1 MCLQSRRPAAVLS
14 GSARHQSA
22 ARAVQ
27 PDVLCPT
34 ALRLP
39 SLDYKDE
46 RGDDVEM
53 LVIGD
58 PTQPG
63 AIINDGGPCDAPS
76 ELNPAGLAARLW
88 VLNECDGLFADL
100 IEILS

>member
-1 MCLQSRRPAAVLS
+1 MTSPLLEQFN
-14 GSARHQSA
+14 QMYY
-22 ARAVQ
+22 
-27 PDVLCPT
+27 CPT

-53 LVIGD
+53 LIIGD

-63 AIINDGGPCDAPS
+63 AIINDGEPCGALS
-76 ELNPAGLAARLW
+76 EFRVGWPRGLGA
-88 VLNECDGLFADL
+88 E
-100 IEILS
+100 

>member
-1 MCLQSRRPAAVLS
+1 MYY
-14 GSARHQSA
+14 
-22 ARAVQ
+22 
-27 PDVLCPT
+27 CPT

-46 RGDDVEM
+46 RGDVVEM

-63 AIINDGGPCDAPS
+63 AIINDGGPCDEPS
-76 ELNPAGLAARLW
+76 ECRLPGLAARLW
-88 VLNECDGLFADL
+88 ILNECNGLFADL
-100 IEILS
+100 IEVLS